1 MLVCWGRVSLVGIA
15 LTIFGSGDA
24 RLTPKTTTE
33 KGFMVVGVSARTSNA
48 KEASGEGVIG
58 KQWDRF
64 MKEGLLGKIP
74 DKVDSEIV
82 VVYSDY
88 ESDANGAYDYTIGAK
103 VNSISK
109 IPPRMVAKKVPA
121 GRYAVFTSEKG
132 FVGKVVPET
141 WSRIW
146 DVPKSVMGG
155 DRAYQADFE
164 IYDQRAADR
173 EHAQVDIYVGIK

>member
-88 ESDANGAYDYTIGAK
+88 ESDANGPYDYTIGAK